1 MPEIYTPGRR
11 GRVIRL
17 LVETMFNWYSSYTLP
32 ALTWNAAA
40 DILIV
45 AFVIY
50 QGLVFIRGRRAV
62 HMVTGVGLAVM
73 FFYFARWIRL
83 DTVSWLLSVI
93 LPYFVFL
100 IIIVF
105 QSEIRRAL
113 AHFGQTAFLRSF
125 SKTNRSEFTDDI
137 ILAVT
142 TLASTQTGALIVL
155 ERDIG
160 LKTYIESGIAIDS
173 ALSYDLLVTIFKK
186 DVSLHDGAVIIQN
199 GRIAAA
205 ACFLPLTVKPR
216 LSKELGTRHRAAI
229 GITEET
235 DAVAVVVSEE
245 TGSLSFA
252 HDGEIERRLDPEALR
267 LRLREAF
274 GRRGRIPPAPLVAPT
289 GTQQADS

>member
-1 MPEIYTPGRR
+1 MGSFALPE
-11 GRVIRL
+11 
-17 LVETMFNWYSSYTLP
+17 
-32 ALTWNAAA
+32 LTWISVV

-50 QGLVFIRGRRAV
+50 QGLLFIKGRRAV
-62 HMVTGVGLAVM
+62 HVAAGVGLAVVV
-73 FFYFARWIRL
+73 FYFARRSRL
-83 DTVSWLLSVI
+83 DTLSWLLSAI
-93 LPYFVFL
+93 LPIFPFL

-113 AHFGQTAFLRSF
+113 AHFGQTAFFRDL
-125 SKTNRSEFTDDI
+125 SKINRNEFADEI
-137 ILAVT
+137 ILSVT
-142 TLASTQTGALIVL
+142 ALASKQTGALIVI

-160 LKTYIESGIAIDS
+160 LKTYIESGIAIDA

-216 LSKELGTRHRAAI
+216 LSRELGTRHRAAI

-235 DAVAVVVSEE
+235 DAVAIVVSEE
-245 TGSLSFA
+245 TGALSFA
-252 HDGEIERRLDPEALR
+252 HDGEIERGLDPETLR
-267 LRLREAF
+267 ARLREAF
-274 GRRGRIPPAPLVAPT
+274 ERKGRIPLPSVITPT
-289 GTQQADS
+289 RPETADR